1 MSFSNAVSFSGS
13 LSFSNSVSFSV
24 EVWFTGGVLYL
35 VRHGRTEAN
44 AGGRLQGRID
54 LPIDEVGRAQAAAVT
69 SVLSKVDRVVCSP
82 SLRARQTAEVFGIE
96 PELDERWLEMDYGD
110 FDGVAMADVPR
121 DVWAQWITDPNFR
134 PPGGESLQEMGDR
147 VFAACD
153 DLLEAART
161 SDIVV
166 VSHATPIKAAMAW
179 ALGVDVTITWR
190 SQIDQ
195 ASVTKILIRD
205 RGPALHAFN
214 IVPTR

>member
-1 MSFSNAVSFSGS
+1 M
-13 LSFSNSVSFSV
+13 
-24 EVWFTGGVLYL
+24 WFTEGVLYL

-44 AGGRLQGRID
+44 ASGRLQGRID

-69 SVLSKVDRVVCSP
+69 SVVSNVDRVVCSP
-82 SLRARQTAEVFGIE
+82 SLRARQTAEVFGVQ
-96 PELDERWLEMDYGD
+96 PEIDDRWLEMDYGD

-121 DVWAQWITDPNFR
+121 DMWAEWITNPDFR

-195 ASVTKILIRD
+195 ASITKILVRD

-214 IVPTR
+214 IVPPR

>member
-1 MSFSNAVSFSGS
+1 M
-13 LSFSNSVSFSV
+13 
-24 EVWFTGGVLYL
+24 WFTGGVLYL

-69 SVLSKVDRVVCSP
+69 SVLTMVDRVVCSP
-82 SLRARQTAEVFGIE
+82 SLRARQTAEVFGLE

-110 FDGVAMADVPR
+110 LDGVAMADVPS
-121 DVWAQWITDPNFR
+121 DMWAQWISDPNFR

-153 DLLEAART
+153 DLMDAART

-166 VSHATPIKAAMAW
+166 VSHATPIKAAVAW

>member
-1 MSFSNAVSFSGS
+1 M
-13 LSFSNSVSFSV
+13 
-24 EVWFTGGVLYL
+24 WFTEGVLYL

-44 AGGRLQGRID
+44 ASGLLQGRID

-69 SVLSKVDRVVCSP
+69 SVVPNVDRVVCSP
-82 SLRARQTAEVFGIE
+82 SLRARQTAEVFGVQ
-96 PELDERWLEMDYGD
+96 PELDDRWLEMDYGD

-121 DVWAQWITDPNFR
+121 DMWAEWITNADFR

-161 SDIVV
+161 EDIVV

-195 ASVTKILIRD
+195 ASITKIMIRD

-214 IVPTR
+214 IVPAR

>member
-1 MSFSNAVSFSGS
+1 M
-13 LSFSNSVSFSV
+13 
-24 EVWFTGGVLYL
+24 LYL

-54 LPIDEVGRAQAAAVT
+54 LPIDDVGRAQAAAIT
-69 SVLSKVDRVVCSP
+69 SVVSQVDRVVCSP

-96 PELDERWLEMDYGD
+96 PEIDERWLEMDYGE
-110 FDGVAMADVPR
+110 FDGVPMRDVPSGL
-121 DVWAQWITDPNFR
+121 WQQWISDPDFR

-147 VFAACD
+147 VYAACD
-153 DLLEAART
+153 DLLEAARHH
-161 SDIVV
+161 DVVV

-195 ASVTKILIRD
+195 ASIT
-205 RGPALHAFN
+205 
-214 IVPTR
+214 

>member
-1 MSFSNAVSFSGS
+1 MSVAVP
-13 LSFSNSVSFSV
+13 LSVA
-24 EVWFTGGVLYL
+24 VWFTGWVLYL

-82 SLRARQTAEVFGIE
+82 SLRARQTAEVFGLE

-121 DVWAQWITDPNFR
+121 DMWAQWISDPNFR

-161 SDIVV
+161 TDIVI

>member
-13 LSFSNSVSFSV
+13 LSFSV

>member
-1 MSFSNAVSFSGS
+1 M
-13 LSFSNSVSFSV
+13 
-24 EVWFTGGVLYL
+24 WFTGTVLYL

-44 AGGRLQGRID
+44 ATGRLQGRID
-54 LPIDEVGRAQAAAVT
+54 LPIDDVGRAQAAAVT
-69 SVLSKVDRVVCSP
+69 SVVSKVDRVVCSP
-82 SLRARQTAEVFGIE
+82 SLRTRQTAEVFGVE

-121 DVWAQWITDPNFR
+121 DMWAEWITNPDFR

-195 ASVTKILIRD
+195 ASITKILVRD
-205 RGPALHAFN
+205 RGPALYAFN
-214 IVPTR
+214 IVPLVTSPQPLRPK